1 MNSRDIVI
9 RTERTLE
16 DAIYEINGKIDNLG
30 AILREQQEQLT
41 SIKAEQRV
49 ITGRLD
55 NLEDRLGTMQYTL
68 NFSVAVGGLLLV
80 ALQPTLSLQLF
91 LFSQILHHSL
101 SFSGKRRKRLLVPV

>member
-80 ALQPTLSLQLF
+80 ALPLMWGLRKLF
-91 LFSQILHHSL
+91 AFSIKDEIRNAVREELDAR
-101 SFSGKRRKRLLVPV
+101 G